1 MKAEF
6 DFWMPETTTLAEQQR
21 FLKKLNIDGRYD
33 VGGEDGL
40 IDFYVG
46 GQIQVHEAED
56 EDMPQ
61 FLRIVNEEGYRI
73 GVLDVYNS
81 EESYEAP
88 DWDECLEKLK
98 EFNNDYQRL
107 WNWMKRCG
115 RGSPVPPTPEEIR
128 QALVILESF
137 REKLGAELV
146 PLIRTEKFDPDNYYT
161 PIGLAIQQ
169 LILALGFDPR
179 KIRQEAHARGK
190 DDA

>member
-1 MKAEF
+1 
-6 DFWMPETTTLAEQQR
+6 
-21 FLKKLNIDGRYD
+21 
-33 VGGEDGL
+33 
-40 IDFYVG
+40 
-46 GQIQVHEAED
+46 
-56 EDMPQ
+56 MPQ

-88 DWDECLEKLK
+88 GWDECLEKLK

-107 WNWMKRCG
+107 WNWMKWCG
-115 RGSPVPPTPEEIR
+115 RGSPVPRTSEEIR

-146 PLIRTEKFDPDNYYT
+146 PLIRTEKFDPDNYYA
-161 PIGLAIQQ
+161 PMGLTIQQ
-169 LILALGFDPR
+169 LIMALGFDP
-179 KIRQEAHARGK
+179 KEIRQEAHARGK